1 MTGLFSSLKSKVFG
15 QKEYSFVAAKSFKG
29 FKKFYMEVN
38 LDPEAKENNLK
49 FKDIK
54 TDGMPLVFK
63 DIAQDRI
70 DVYLNNI
77 KIGFI
82 CDGNRLADLRENKV
96 TDFAVKFEEDH
107 VFDADSSETRFRAH
121 LLAKYK

>member
-15 QKEYSFVAAKSFKG
+15 QKEYSFVVAKSFKG

-63 DIAQDRI
+63 DIA
-70 DVYLNNI
+70 
-77 KIGFI
+77 
-82 CDGNRLADLRENKV
+82 
-96 TDFAVKFEEDH
+96 
-107 VFDADSSETRFRAH
+107 
-121 LLAKYK
+121 